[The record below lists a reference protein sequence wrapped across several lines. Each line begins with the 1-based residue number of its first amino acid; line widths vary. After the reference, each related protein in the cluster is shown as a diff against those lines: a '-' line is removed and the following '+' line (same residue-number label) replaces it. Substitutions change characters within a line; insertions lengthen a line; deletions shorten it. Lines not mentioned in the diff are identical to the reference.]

1 MVQSTAIKGNP
12 ASNFSLP
19 GLFVRGNQSPL
30 GGVSSVTRYEPD
42 TPRRERAAK
51 GTGVSH
57 ARGGVPH
64 GDEILSNTARSL
76 GGSAD
81 ISPQNEVW
89 PRNQICDFFLV
100 VLGYLSLTDQERG
113 FIFGDGSRPA
123 PEPALQQQSTTS
135 NRRFS
140 KRFRRFSQS

>member
-57 ARGGVPH
+57 ARGGVPN
-64 GDEILSNTARSL
+64 GDEILSNTAR
-76 GGSAD
+76 
-81 ISPQNEVW
+81 
-89 PRNQICDFFLV
+89 
-100 VLGYLSLTDQERG
+100 
-113 FIFGDGSRPA
+113 
-123 PEPALQQQSTTS
+123 
-135 NRRFS
+135 
-140 KRFRRFSQS
+140 

>member
-1 MVQSTAIKGNP
+1 M
-12 ASNFSLP
+12 
-19 GLFVRGNQSPL
+19 
-30 GGVSSVTRYEPD
+30 TRYEPD

-64 GDEILSNTARSL
+64 GDEILSNTAL

-113 FIFGDGSRPA
+113 FIFW
-123 PEPALQQQSTTS
+123 
-135 NRRFS
+135 RRFEAS
-140 KRFRRFSQS
+140 TRTCTATAVNHLQSPFLQTLSSLFTKLTRD